1 MRTLPAFAS
10 LAAVPPS
17 IITQPQDQEQ
27 RDEPDRVLA
36 WRISR
41 LVRAG
46 YSDECAAALACS
58 EVDLHSAVELVERG
72 CSPELALRILL

>member
-1 MRTLPAFAS
+1 MPL
-10 LAAVPPS
+10 S
-17 IITQPQDQEQ
+17 IVTPPQDPDQLT
-27 RDEPDRVLA
+27 EPDRVLA

-46 YSDECAAALACS
+46 YSEEGAAKLARS
-58 EVDLHSAVELVERG
+58 TVDLHLAVELVERG

>member
-1 MRTLPAFAS
+1 MPTLSAFAS
-10 LAAVPPS
+10 LAGVPPS
-17 IITQPQDQEQ
+17 ITTRPQDQELL
-27 RDEPDRVLA
+27 DEPDRVVA

-46 YSDECAAALACS
+46 YCDQCAAALACS
-58 EVDLHSAVELVERG
+58 DVDLHSAVELVERG